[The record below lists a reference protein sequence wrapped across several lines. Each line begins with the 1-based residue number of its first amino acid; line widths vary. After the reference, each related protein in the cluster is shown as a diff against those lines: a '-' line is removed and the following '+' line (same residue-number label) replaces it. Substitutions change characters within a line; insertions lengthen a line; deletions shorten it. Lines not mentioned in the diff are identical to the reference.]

1 MNEQISK
8 WQVKNPDQLASKMTK
23 REQFC
28 LAMRVPKTGDAEL
41 DAIIREGNRL
51 EFAKTV
57 MQKLN
62 VTAYERLYLKPTEQ
76 VSAMARDAL
85 FEADALLAELEK
97 AG

>member
-1 MNEQISK
+1 MSIEQQPNW

-51 EFAKTV
+51 EFAK
-57 MQKLN
+57 
-62 VTAYERLYLKPTEQ
+62 
-76 VSAMARDAL
+76 SAMQGILANSESSANPELCAILSLRYGN
-85 FEADALLAELEK
+85 ALLAELEK
-97 AG
+97 AR